1 MAVATNCNP
10 GSSPLRSPLLVLAL
24 ACTMFRLT
32 PEEALRGYTAEAA
45 RVLAREHEIG
55 TLAEGYVAD
64 LAIWNVGDVAELCY
78 WLGGNPL
85 RAVVRAGVMG
95 S

>member
-1 MAVATNCNP
+1 
-10 GSSPLRSPLLVLAL
+10 VLAL

-64 LAIWNVGDVAELCY
+64 LAIWNMGDVAELCY

-85 RAVVRAGVMG
+85 RAVVRAGEMG
-95 S
+95 P